1 MEDNDHIEAIEN
13 KIPEIAFAAVL
24 QMLDQLQDFA
34 SSFVNTEMQRQLAT
48 IIKYL
53 QDVRLQCRQET
64 RLFLYKFFSVAD
76 IFDLYIY
83 RLKTVSFLNFSKNYS
98 LHPVLPLL
106 SIDNSQKSQKSKNNT
121 WGINAL

>member
-76 IFDLYIY
+76 IFDL
-83 RLKTVSFLNFSKNYS
+83 
-98 LHPVLPLL
+98 
-106 SIDNSQKSQKSKNNT
+106 
-121 WGINAL
+121 